1 MTNTKKNRLLLI
13 EILMIIIALIF
24 IYPIILVAINSFK
37 SFSEVMTDVIA
48 LPKHLTFN
56 NYSYVWKYVQYPRL
70 FLNNLIITTVGV
82 VGIIFFGALAA
93 YKLSRTKTKYS
104 WVIFMF
110 CITPMLIPFQTI
122 MITVVKVAKVLHV
135 SNSVLGLGIQ
145 YWGFGTPLAV
155 FIYHGFMKSIPR
167 ELDES
172 AMMDGA
178 STFRTFFTIIFP
190 LLKPVTTT
198 IMIIDVMWIW
208 NDFLLPLLMVNGS
221 NTTKTLT
228 LAAYSFVGQY
238 TTDWQYT
245 MTAVIMAVLPSIIF
259 FIFMQKNIIKGVTDG
274 AIKG

>member
-1 MTNTKKNRLLLI
+1 MTNAKKNRLLLI

-48 LPKHLTFN
+48 LPKRLTFN

-122 MITVVKVAKVLHV
+122 MITVVKVAKILHV

-145 YWGFGTPLAV
+145 YWGFGAPLAV